1 MSPEVIALVTLAVLI
16 SLILVG
22 FHIGISL
29 MVVSILG
36 IYLAVGSFETAI
48 SVLDATAYS
57 SIREYIFGVIPLFVL
72 VGLLANLSG
81 ASQELYNAANELL
94 KRVRGGVGIATI
106 LANAVFAA
114 ITGVSIASAAVFTK
128 IAVPQMNRLGYR
140 KRLSVGTVAGSSIL
154 GMLIPPSILM
164 IVYGTL
170 AEQSVGRL
178 FIAAI
183 IPGIL
188 MTLAFIVTLFLYL
201 AIWPD
206 STSAEAAKGSS
217 EPIDWSIAL
226 KPVAIIVLIFLT
238 LGGIWLGWFTPTE
251 AGGVGSFGALL
262 IVIAKGRFTWRGLW
276 ETLLATG
283 ATTGS
288 VLFLLIA
295 AQMYSRSLAISGVVG
310 SIEDI
315 VHALD
320 ISNLAVIAMFMVI
333 LMALGCMLDST
344 SILLLTMPV
353 MVPIVASFDMDL
365 VWFGI
370 VSIVAIETGLLTP
383 PFGLSVFTVKASLAG
398 VEGAGNIT
406 VEDVFA
412 GSVPF
417 LVAMMTVLIILV
429 VFPQW
434 ALWLF

>member
-1 MSPEVIALVTLAVLI
+1 MSAEIIALVTLTLLI
-16 SLILVG
+16 SLILIG
-22 FHIGISL
+22 FHIGFSL
-29 MVVSILG
+29 MVGSILG
-36 IYLAVGSFETAI
+36 IYLAVGSFDTAI
-48 SVLDATAYS
+48 SVLDASAYS

-94 KRVRGGVGIATI
+94 KRVKGGVGIATI

-170 AEQSVGRL
+170 AEQSVGKL
-178 FIAAI
+178 FVAAV
-183 IPGIL
+183 IPGLL
-188 MTLAFIVTLFLYL
+188 MTLAFVITLFAYI

-206 STSAEAAKGSS
+206 STKGAAAPS
-217 EPIDWSIAL
+217 ERIDWSIVC
-226 KPVAIIVLIFLT
+226 KPVAIIVLIFVT

-251 AGGVGSFGALL
+251 AGGVGSFGALI
-262 IVIAKGRFTWRGLW
+262 IVIAKGRFTWRSLW
-276 ETLLATG
+276 ETLLSTG

-288 VLFLLIA
+288 ILFLLIA
-295 AQMYSRSLAISGVVG
+295 AQMYSKSLAISGVVS
-310 SIEDI
+310 SIEDF
-315 VHALD
+315 VHTLEV
-320 ISNLAVIAMFMVI
+320 SNMAIIAMFMVI
-333 LMALGCMLDST
+333 LMILGCILDST

-353 MVPIVASFDMDL
+353 MVPIVASFQMDL
-365 VWFGI
+365 IWFGI

-398 VEGAGNIT
+398 VEGAGDVT

-412 GSVPF
+412 GSAPF
-417 LVAMMTVLIILV
+417 LIAMIIVLIILIA
-429 VFPQW
+429 FPQW
-434 ALWLF
+434 AFWL